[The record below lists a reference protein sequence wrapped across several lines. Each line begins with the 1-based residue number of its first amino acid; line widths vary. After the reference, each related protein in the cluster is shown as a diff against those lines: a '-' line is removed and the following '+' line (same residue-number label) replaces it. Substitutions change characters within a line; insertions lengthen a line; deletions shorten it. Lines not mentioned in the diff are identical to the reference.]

1 MKYLIIGLG
10 NIGPEYALTRH
21 NVGFMVLDRLLAS
34 FEKSFVL
41 GRHAYVAEIKYKGK
55 QITLIKPTTY
65 MNLSGNAVNHWM
77 KDLKI
82 EQSNILVITDD
93 LALPFGKI
101 RIKPKGSSGGHNGL
115 KNIEEILG
123 SSEYARLRFGVGDNF
138 PKGRQVEYVLKEFS
152 DDEKIQLPD
161 ILDEVGDACLSF
173 CTNGIQNTMNNFNQ

>member
-1 MKYLIIGLG
+1 MKYLIIVLG

-161 ILDEVGDACLSF
+161 ILDKVGDACLSF